1 MICICIS
8 GKIGSGKS
16 TTSSKLKEYL
26 TANTNWN
33 VVESNFADSLKEV
46 CAVEAGVPIETFKT
60 QEGKNTFLDKVGMR
74 GGEFLQHVGKRERL
88 KDPDHWIKLLFDASR
103 GRNPGNTC
111 LIIGDL
117 RMQNE
122 AFHAKLHN
130 AILIRLNGD
139 PNGVNAH
146 TTRNRE
152 DISEVDLDQYPEF
165 DCVIDTNATSP
176 DEVLNQIVAHLR
188 AKNLLT

>member
-1 MICICIS
+1 MICVAIS

-16 TTSSKLKEYL
+16 TTSALLKKYL
-26 TANTNWN
+26 SENTNWN
-33 VVESNFADSLKEV
+33 VVEANFADSLKEV
-46 CAVEAGVPIETFKT
+46 CAMEAGVPIEIFKT
-60 QEGKNTFLDKVGMR
+60 QSGKNTYLDKVGMR

-88 KDPDHWIKLLFDASR
+88 KDPDCWVKLLFDKY
-103 GRNPGNTC
+103 PGNTC

-139 PNGVNAH
+139 PNGDNAR

-152 DISEVDLDQYPEF
+152 DISEVDLDTYPDF
-165 DCVIDTNATSP
+165 DCVIDTNVTPP
-176 DEVLNQIVAHLR
+176 DTVLNQIVAHLR
-188 AKNLLT
+188 AKNLLS